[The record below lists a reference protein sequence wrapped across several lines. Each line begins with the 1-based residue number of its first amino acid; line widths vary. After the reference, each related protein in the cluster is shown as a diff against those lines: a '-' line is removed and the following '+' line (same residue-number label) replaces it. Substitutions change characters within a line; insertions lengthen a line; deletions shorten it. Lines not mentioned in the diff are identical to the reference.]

1 LFEKKKPRIFF
12 FGNIPASNRPAMIN
26 VEKKWMYIW
35 EMELL
40 YVKKITDDILQ
51 KERGKISKSMMK
63 ILKL

>member
-1 LFEKKKPRIFF
+1 
-12 FGNIPASNRPAMIN
+12 MIN